1 LVQFHC
7 TTLYPSPSGDEQ
19 THCIDGDANMKNL
32 YLHVLLLASLA
43 APLAANADDDHRG
56 RGFGS
61 NAMEWRSEGLAILY
75 RYPGD
80 RRWQRAPGSAR
91 DVGDGW
97 VIGTDRRNGG
107 YGIYRWNGRGWSRMP
122 GSGVDI
128 GGSFNNPWV
137 VNDRGERFSW
147 TGYGWREESRG
158 NGRGDRDRGR
168 NDGRDRDDRGGNDG
182 WERNDRD
189 NDGRGRG
196 DGRGSR

>member
-1 LVQFHC
+1 
-7 TTLYPSPSGDEQ
+7 
-19 THCIDGDANMKNL
+19 MKKL
-32 YLHVLLLASLA
+32 YLHALLLASLA
-43 APLAANADDDHRG
+43 APLAVNADEDRG

-122 GSGVDI
+122 GSGIDI

-137 VNDRGERFSW
+137 INDRGERFAW
-147 TGYGWREESRG
+147 TGYGWREEGRG
-158 NGRGDRDRGR
+158 NGRRDRDWDRNDGRGNGDRNRDDRRNDGWDRDDRGD
-168 NDGRDRDDRGGNDG
+168 NDGRDRDD
-182 WERNDRD
+182 
-189 NDGRGRG
+189 GRGR
-196 DGRGSR
+196 DNGRRLAPSLPGSR